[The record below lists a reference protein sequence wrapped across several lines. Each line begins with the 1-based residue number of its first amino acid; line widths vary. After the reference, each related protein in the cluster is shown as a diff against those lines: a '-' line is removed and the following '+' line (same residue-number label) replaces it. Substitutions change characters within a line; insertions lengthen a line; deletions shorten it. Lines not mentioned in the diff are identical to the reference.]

1 MTTLSG
7 LQDGLKRSK
16 AEGRP
21 LPHGIRREMEEGF
34 GEDFSNVRIH
44 TGSRST
50 SMNRSIHAKA
60 FTHEHNIFFNEARVG
75 WVERSETHQWTAD
88 GYADG

>member
-1 MTTLSG
+1 
-7 LQDGLKRSK
+7 
-16 AEGRP
+16 
-21 LPHGIRREMEEGF
+21 
-34 GEDFSNVRIH
+34 
-44 TGSRST
+44 
-50 SMNRSIHAKA
+50 MNRSIHAKA